1 MKAVT
6 KYSFYICAVLLAMVA
21 WGCERDDDEPR
32 KPQKAISRLYVST
45 SDYVENSSGNQ
56 NRNIFV
62 IDPADSSLFT
72 AQGALSF
79 TSGAFGGNVIHFS
92 PFAKSIFQSGM
103 NAPTLI
109 DPDTTIQVLAVN
121 EHGQIA
127 PSGRVGNRL
136 FNNIKGLAYNSFD
149 DQLFFTNHGNG
160 PGAGGDTLSVFVI
173 NRPRNIRGFAK
184 PAYQVVLADRV
195 WGMQLDSTHLYMS
208 ETGEDG
214 GMLVYRNFVDIVNAK
229 SDTLVTDIAPTY
241 RLTIPGTSN
250 IRGFAYSKTADM
262 LVLTDYVQT
271 GGVFSDAR
279 VLIFETFSK
288 HTSTGNLTPTRII
301 GGNATQ
307 LRQPVDVAIDTREG
321 GRYIYVADPG
331 AKKVL
336 RFNVNDEGNVA
347 PEQTLSVGNT
357 PQSVFLDS
365 RGPNEY

>member
-6 KYSFYICAVLLAMVA
+6 KFSFYICAVLLAIVA
-21 WGCERDDDEPR
+21 WSCERDDDEPR
-32 KPQKAISRLYVST
+32 KPQKPISRLYIST
-45 SDYVENSSGNQ
+45 SDYVENSTGSQ

-92 PFAKSIFQSGM
+92 PFAQSIFQSGM

-109 DPDTTIQVLAVN
+109 DQDTTIQVLSVN
-121 EHGQIA
+121 ENGQIA

-136 FNNIKGLAYNSFD
+136 FNNVRGLVYNSFD

-184 PAYQVVLADRV
+184 PAYQVLMEDRV
-195 WGMQLDSTHLYMS
+195 WAMHLDSTHLYMS
-208 ETGEDG
+208 KTGDNG
-214 GMLVYRNFVDIVNAK
+214 GMLVFRNFIDVVNAK
-229 SDTLVTDIAPTY
+229 PDTLVTDITPTY
-241 RLTIPGTSN
+241 RLTVPGASN
-250 IRGFAYSKTADM
+250 IRGFDYAKASDI
-262 LVLTDYVQT
+262 LVVTDYAQS
-271 GGVFSDAR
+271 GGAFSNAR
-279 VLIFETFSK
+279 ILIFEGFSK
-288 HTSTGNLTPTRII
+288 LNSSGEMTPTRVIT
-301 GGNATQ
+301 GSATQ
-307 LRQPVDVAIDTREG
+307 LRQPVDVAIDAREG

-336 RFNVNDEGNVA
+336 RFNITDDGDVA
-347 PEQTLSVGNT
+347 PDNELSVGNT
-357 PQSVFLDS
+357 PQSVYLDA
-365 RGPNEY
+365 RGPNRQ